1 MSTPFRV
8 RSRAASPLQRT
19 VAAATSALLALTGAV
34 ALGAGPLAAPAAA
47 AQSPMCPAPGLEPP
61 VHIGT
66 PVFTDNNVAVWTG
79 GDYTAQYTA
88 AESEGVLV
96 VDGRAT
102 FDAPGNFSIGAVGA
116 GSQIAPADGSTMLH
130 VGGDMTIAAGTGLTV
145 GSTQPNGGGVE
156 VGGTLTADGTLSTT
170 GTVSAAPIVTGV
182 GAATALSP
190 WNDYRSIVDDAS
202 ATIASWGGTSV
213 TRSGEQLTFTGSG
226 ASDPQVFTLS
236 AAELNGARDYSF
248 VGIPDGVA
256 IAINVT
262 GTDPVDIAPNA
273 WAGNGYTPLNWADS
287 RNPQFG
293 LWSARILWNFAE
305 TPSLTIGRGDQFMG
319 SILAP
324 RADATIATST
334 NGRVLVGGDLTFGAS
349 NVPGGL
355 EMHNY
360 PWIGPGPFACRD
372 ASGATFSVAKSV
384 TGSGADA
391 VPAGTTFE
399 VDYSYV
405 LDGTTITGT
414 LDVLAD
420 GTAVTGPQGL
430 PEGTVVTLSEPRLPE
445 VPGVEWGTPTFE
457 PSSPVTL
464 GAGGTVAVR
473 LTNTANLVDAPAGG
487 FSVAKELLGSAAGLV
502 PEGTEF
508 TVAYAYE
515 LDGQTQR
522 GTLTVLADGTF
533 VDGPQDLPVGTVVT
547 FTEIDLPDVAGVVW
561 GAPTF
566 SPESVTISDGV
577 DAQVTVTNTAA
588 PVVVRVGGF
597 SLQKAVTGEAADLVP
612 EGTEFTVAYSYE
624 LAGAPVTGTLVVT
637 ADGTVVNGPQNLP
650 AGTVVSFDEVSLPN
664 VDGVVWGAPVFSP
677 DTLTVAADENPTIVL
692 TNTATDAPAGGFS
705 VQKVVTGEA
714 SDLVPAGTQFSVV
727 YSYELDG
734 VPTSGTVTVRADGT
748 VVNGPQNLPVGT
760 EVTFG
765 EVSFPAVDGVVWGAP
780 TFSPATVTIVDDV
793 NAEVTV
799 TNTATDVPAGGFS
812 LRKTVTGTASG
823 LVPAGTE
830 FTVTYS
836 YQLDGVPTSGT
847 ATVLADGT
855 VVNGPQ
861 NLPVGTE
868 VTFGEI
874 NLPTIDG
881 VVWGAPAFS
890 PATVTVAD
898 DVDAQVTVTNT
909 ADAVVVPVGGFSLRK
924 VVEGAATGLVPA
936 GTEFTVAFSYEIDGT
951 PTSSR
956 LTVLADG
963 TVVNGPQNLVAGTV
977 VTFEEVA
984 LPEIPGVSWGTAIF
998 SPESVT
1004 IEDGTSPEVTLTNR
1018 ADLVVGGF
1026 SLQKVVTGEAADLVP
1041 EGTEFTV
1048 TYSYELDGVP
1058 TSGTLSVL
1066 TDGKVVDGPQNLP
1079 FGTVVTFDELDL
1091 PSIDG
1096 VVWGAPVFSP
1106 ETLAIGDGTNP
1117 KVTLT
1122 NTATDA
1128 PAGGFSLQKAV
1139 TGEASG
1145 LVPGGTEFTVAY
1157 SYELGGVP
1165 TSSTLSVL
1173 ADGTVVNGPQNLP
1186 VGTVVTFEEIDLPSI
1201 DGVVWGA
1208 PAFSPASVTIE
1219 DDVTTEVTVTN
1230 TATDEP
1236 AGGFSLRK
1244 VVAGAASGAVPAGTE
1259 FTVTYSYE
1267 LDGVPTSGTA
1277 TVRADGTLVD
1287 GPQNLPVG
1295 TVVTFGEVDLPE
1307 LSGVVWGAPA
1317 FSPATVTVA
1326 DGTSAVVTVT
1336 NTADVVAAQVGSFSI
1351 LKKVEGPNAAKVPAD
1366 TEFTVTFS
1374 GTVNGEH
1381 QEGTLTVRADG
1392 TVVDGP
1398 ANLPAGTVVEL
1409 EETGLPKIDGVSWG
1423 TPVFTVDGEKV
1434 SSITIGAGQVVEVTL
1449 TNTAGSGLA
1458 VTGTGALG
1466 IAAAALLLLGGGAV
1480 LLVGARRRRA

>member
-47 AQSPMCPAPGLEPP
+47 QLPMCPAPGEMPG
-61 VHIGT
+61 IGNT
-66 PVFTDNNVAVWTG
+66 PEFTDSNIAVYAGGNYSATG
-79 GDYTAQYTA
+79 TA
-88 AESEGVLV
+88 AESEGLLV
-96 VDGRAT
+96 VMGDAL
-102 FDAPGNFSIGAVGA
+102 FDKAGGGTYNVGSA
-116 GSQIAPADGSTMLH
+116 GVGSQITPPGGTTMLA
-130 VGGDMTIAAGTGLTV
+130 VGGNLVV
-145 GSTQPNGGGVE
+145 GPVTNMDVGAQVAGGGNVD
-156 VGGTLTADGTLSTT
+156 VGGTITNTIPIALNGGTATAGMGAAAVAPYTDFQDVITEQSQILAAPAGTPGAIESWGEVRFTGDPASTLHTFTLDGTQLSSLDRKFSVYLDGVG
-170 GTVSAAPIVTGV
+170 GTAPIV
-182 GAATALSP
+182 
-190 WNDYRSIVDDAS
+190 
-202 ATIASWGGTSV
+202 
-213 TRSGEQLTFTGSG
+213 
-226 ASDPQVFTLS
+226 
-236 AAELNGARDYSF
+236 
-248 VGIPDGVA
+248 
-256 IAINVT
+256 INVT
-262 GTDPVDIAPNA
+262 GPVVDFDTQSVFLNGTQVNA
-273 WAGNGYTPLNWADS
+273 LSSAEFGNAAS
-287 RNPQFG
+287 
-293 LWSARILWNFAE
+293 RILWNFVDATLLE
-305 TPSLTIGRGDQFMG
+305 LGENDQFMG

-324 RADATIATST
+324 LADTTLKTST
-334 NGRVLVGGDLTFGAS
+334 NGRVYVGGDLAVLGT
-349 NVPGGL
+349 GGGI
-355 EMHNY
+355 EQHNY

-430 PEGTVVTLSEPRLPE
+430 PEGTVVTLSEPRLPT

-487 FSVAKELLGSAAGLV
+487 FSVAKELLGSAAGQV

-533 VDGPQDLPVGTVVT
+533 VDGPQNLPVGTVVT

-612 EGTEFTVAYSYE
+612 GGTEFTVAYSYE

-650 AGTVVSFDEVSLPN
+650 AGTVVSFDEVSLPDI
-664 VDGVVWGAPVFSP
+664 DGVVWGAPVFSP

-692 TNTATDAPAGGFS
+692 ANTATDAPAGGFS
-705 VQKVVTGEA
+705 VQKLVTGEA
-714 SDLVPAGTQFSVV
+714 SGLVPGGTEFTVS
-727 YSYELDG
+727 YSYALDG
-734 VPTSGTVTVRADGT
+734 VPTSGTLSVLADGT
-748 VVNGPQNLPVGT
+748 VVDGPQNLPVGT
-760 EVTFG
+760 VVTFA
-765 EVSFPAVDGVVWGAP
+765 EVSLPAIDGVVWGAP

-855 VVNGPQ
+855 LVNGPQ

-890 PATVTVAD
+890 PATVTIAD

-924 VVEGAATGLVPA
+924 VVEGAASGLVPA
-936 GTEFTVAFSYEIDGT
+936 GTEFTVEYSYEIDGAT
-951 PTSSR
+951 TGGR

-977 VTFEEVA
+977 VTFAEVA
-984 LPEIPGVSWGTAIF
+984 LPEIPGVVWGAPVF

-1004 IEDGTSPEVTLTNR
+1004 IGDSTSPEVTLTNR
-1018 ADLVVGGF
+1018 ADLTVGGF

-1048 TYSYELDGVP
+1048 TYGYELDGVP

-1066 TDGKVVDGPQNLP
+1066 ADGTVVNGPQNLP

-1106 ETLAIGDGTNP
+1106 ETLAIGDGSNP
-1117 KVTLT
+1117 TVTLT

-1145 LVPGGTEFTVAY
+1145 LVPGGTEFTVSY

-1165 TSSTLSVL
+1165 TSSTLTVL

-1244 VVAGAASGAVPAGTE
+1244 VVEGAASGAVPAGTE

-1267 LDGVPTSGTA
+1267 LDGVPTSGTS
-1277 TVRADGTLVD
+1277 TVLADGTLVD

-1351 LKKVEGPNAAKVPAD
+1351 LKKIEGPNAAKVPTD
-1366 TEFTVTFS
+1366 TEFTVTFA

-1409 EETGLPKIDGVSWG
+1409 EETSLPKIDGVSWG
-1423 TPVFTVDGEKV
+1423 TPAFTVDGEKV